1 MADPNLRK
9 LPSVAKLL
17 DSPELSALPHHCAVA
32 GARKAL
38 EEARETQNGAPDF
51 DKILDRAVELACAES
66 LSAYRPAINCSGTI
80 LNTGLGRARLAGAAV
95 KAMTD
100 AARSHAILELDL
112 ETGKRGDRQSA
123 LSNLLC
129 ELTGAEAACV
139 VNNNAA
145 AVMLAVN
152 TFARGKSVL
161 LSRGQSV
168 EIGGSFRMPDV
179 VCAAGARLIDVGCTN
194 KTRVSDY
201 VNGREEDTTLI
212 LRCHPSNFVILG
224 FSEEPTISELAQ
236 TAREVGLRLLDD
248 VGSGCLVN
256 TEAFGLPHEPTI
268 KESLKAGADIVTASG
283 DKLLG
288 GPQAGIICGKQDLV
302 SQIRK
307 NPLARA
313 VRIDKLTA
321 AALEATLRLYLNG
334 EESQIPTIKYLSR
347 TTDEV
352 SAIANDLQ
360 KLLAKS
366 KIKSEVAEGICEPG
380 GGSLPGVSL
389 QSHRVR
395 LQTEKPDELSKK
407 LRTGATPVIGY
418 IEKGS
423 FWLDMRTVEA
433 DELPIIESAIRDAV
447 RN

>member
-1 MADPNLRK
+1 MADPNLRN

-17 DSPELSALPHHCAVA
+17 DSPELSGLPHHFAVA
-32 GARKAL
+32 AARRAL
-38 EEARETQNGAPDF
+38 DEARETKNGAPNSAS
-51 DKILDRAVELACAES
+51 ILARAVELALAES
-66 LSAYRPAINCSGTI
+66 RSGYRPAINCSGTI
-80 LNTGLGRARLAGAAV
+80 LNTGLGRARLAEAAV
-95 KAMTD
+95 NAMAE

-112 ETGKRGDRQSA
+112 ESGKRGDRQAA
-123 LSNLLC
+123 LFNLLC
-129 ELTGAEAACV
+129 ELTGAEAAYV

-145 AVMLAVN
+145 AVMLTVN
-152 TFARGKSVL
+152 TLACGNSVL

-179 VCAAGARLIDVGCTN
+179 VRAAGARLIDVGCTN

-201 VNGREEDTTLI
+201 VDGREEDTTLI
-212 LRCHPSNFVILG
+212 LRCHPSNFVIHG

-236 TAREVGLRLLDD
+236 AARETGMYLLDD
-248 VGSGCLVN
+248 VGSGCLIK
-256 TEAFGLPHEPTI
+256 TETIGLPHEPTI
-268 KESLKAGADIVTASG
+268 NESLKAGANVVTASG

-288 GPQAGIICGKQDLV
+288 GPQAGIICGSQDLV

-321 AALEATLRLYLNG
+321 AGLEATLRLYLNG
-334 EESQIPTIKYLSR
+334 EESYIPTIRYLGR
-347 TTDEV
+347 TPDEI
-352 SAIANDLQ
+352 SAIANDLRGR
-360 KLLAKS
+360 LEKS
-366 KIKSEVAEGICEPG
+366 KIKSEVEEGICEPG

-389 QSHRVR
+389 PSYRLRVE
-395 LQTEKPDELSKK
+395 TDKPDELSRK

-423 FWLDMRTVEA
+423 FWLDMRTVET
-433 DELPIIESAIRDAV
+433 DELPVIDSAIRDAV
-447 RN
+447 GN